1 MSAATK
7 WFAGQYGIKLQDQPE
22 TAERENTM
30 TVKTT
35 KRAAKEG
42 KSKKEVK
49 KETKVNQAKTSGKL
63 IWNGDPGVCVVCG
76 KEIRK
81 GHVYRIIL
89 ADASHPEKRYYHG
102 KTCGVGTAAWKKF
115 REEAK
120 KEVKVKKKEA
130 NCPLTNGDTKALAN
144 PPMVVPVVAS
154 TEPKAGAAVKPI
166 KVKEAKIKELNEFG
180 HPVGSQADK
189 IDKMLLAGT
198 NKAGVEAAGIIWPW
212 FKRHVNHL
220 KGNNASIHKCA
231 VIEEGG
237 SFRIPEAPHTA
248 CACTKW

>member
-35 KRAAKEG
+35 KRAAKT
-42 KSKKEVK
+42 KAVVKE
-49 KETKVNQAKTSGKL
+49 ETKENKAKTSGKL

-89 ADASHPEKRYYHG
+89 ADVTHPDKRYYHG
-102 KTCGVGTAAWKKF
+102 KTCGVGTAAWNKL

-120 KEVKVKKKEA
+120 KEIKVKKKEA
-130 NCPLTNGDTKALAN
+130 PAGKALAN
-144 PPMVVPVVAS
+144 PPMVIPVVTS
-154 TEPKAGAAVKPI
+154 TEPNAAAATKPKQTL
-166 KVKEAKIKELNEFG
+166 KVKELNEFG

-189 IDKMLLAGT
+189 IDKLLLAGT
-198 NKAGVEAAGIIWPW
+198 NKAEVEAAHIIWPW

-220 KGNNASIHKCA
+220 KSTDCIHKA
-231 VIEEGG
+231 VVLEEGG
-237 SFRIPEAPHTA
+237 RFRIPEAPHA
-248 CACTKW
+248 VCACPKW